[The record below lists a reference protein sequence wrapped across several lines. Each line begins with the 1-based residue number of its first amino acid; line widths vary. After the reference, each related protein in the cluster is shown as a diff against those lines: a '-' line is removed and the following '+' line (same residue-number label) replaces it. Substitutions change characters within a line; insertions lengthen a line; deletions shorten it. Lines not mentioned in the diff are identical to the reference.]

1 MVMKTYLFETLNRY
15 KRFSESLDAKAVLSN
30 KAWIVFND
38 EGEKQVYI
46 FQEDGTVLITTNGIG
61 SVKTWKYI
69 PANKSILIN
78 GEDNSFVMLRTAFVD
93 ENILA
98 FQLDGTDRY
107 AFMIDENNKALF
119 APKTLEE
126 LHTYLVDK
134 LDKEKQKQIEQ
145 QNKDNE
151 LAEKAKQEAN
161 RERAEKIK
169 AEIQIKYQDS
179 KMTKAIFFG
188 VLGVL
193 LYVLAATAVCS
204 ELRDWLGCV
213 LSLIFAITS
222 TCFCIYYSNQ
232 GEQVFEQKIKEYKE
246 NNPNDPCIVY
256 L

>member
-1 MVMKTYLFETLNRY
+1 MVMKTYLLETLNRY

-30 KAWIVFND
+30 KAWVVFND

-78 GEDNSFVMLRTAFVD
+78 GDGNRFVMLRTAFVD

-126 LHTYLVDK
+126 LNIYLVDK
-134 LDKEKQKQIEQ
+134 LDKEKQKRIEQ
-145 QNKDNE
+145 QNKENE
-151 LAEKAKQEAN
+151 FAEKAKQKVD
-161 RERAEKIK
+161 REKAEKIRR
-169 AEIQIKYQDS
+169 EIEMKYLDS
-179 KMTKAIFFG
+179 KMKKGMFF
-188 VLGVL
+188 V
-193 LYVLAATAVCS
+193 VLAAVFYALAAAFSV
-204 ELRDWLGCV
+204 LGGSV
-213 LSLIFAITS
+213 WVGSLLFAIIFTYFGV
-222 TCFCIYYSNQ
+222 CFYKRGMNT
-232 GEQVFEQKIKEYKE
+232 FKQKIKEYKD
-246 NNPNDPCIVY
+246 NNPDDPCIAY

>member
-1 MVMKTYLFETLNRY
+1 MKTYLFETLNRY

-126 LHTYLVDK
+126 LNMYLEDK

-151 LAEKAKQEAN
+151 LAEKAKQEAD
-161 RERAEKIK
+161 REKAEKIRR
-169 AEIQIKYQDS
+169 EIEMKYLDS
-179 KMTKAIFFG
+179 KMKKGMFFG
-188 VLGVL
+188 ILGVL
-193 LYVLAATAVCS
+193 LYVLAFAAYS
-204 ELRDWLGCV
+204 GLRDRLGCV

-222 TCFCIYYSNQ
+222 TYFYMYFYRQ
-232 GEQVFEQKIKEYKE
+232 GEHAVEQKIKEYKE
-246 NNPNDPCIVY
+246 NNPDDPCIAY

>member
-126 LHTYLVDK
+126 LNMYLEDK

-151 LAEKAKQEAN
+151 LAEKAKQEAD
-161 RERAEKIK
+161 REKAEKIRR
-169 AEIQIKYQDS
+169 EIEMKYLDS
-179 KMTKAIFFG
+179 KMKKGMFFG
-188 VLGVL
+188 ILGVL
-193 LYVLAATAVCS
+193 LYVLAFAAYS
-204 ELRDWLGCV
+204 GLRDRLGCV

-222 TCFCIYYSNQ
+222 TYFYMYFYRQ
-232 GEQVFEQKIKEYKE
+232 GEHAVEQKIKEYKE
-246 NNPNDPCIVY
+246 NNPDDPCIAY

>member
-1 MVMKTYLFETLNRY
+1 MKTYLFETLKRY

-69 PANKSILIN
+69 PANKSILIKGDGN
-78 GEDNSFVMLRTAFVD
+78 RFVMLRTAFVD

-126 LHTYLVDK
+126 LNTYLVDK
-134 LDKEKQKQIEQ
+134 LDKEKQKRIEQ
-145 QNKDNE
+145 QNKENE
-151 LAEKAKQEAN
+151 FAEKAKQN
-161 RERAEKIK
+161 VDRKKAEKIRR
-169 AEIQIKYQDS
+169 EIEMKYLDP
-179 KMTKAIFFG
+179 KMKRSMFFVVLAGVFYILTIALLPELGGPVWVGSLLFAIIFTYFG
-188 VLGVL
+188 V
-193 LYVLAATAVCS
+193 
-204 ELRDWLGCV
+204 
-213 LSLIFAITS
+213 
-222 TCFCIYYSNQ
+222 YSYKQ
-232 GEQVFEQKIKEYKE
+232 GMNTFKQKIKEYKD
-246 NNPNDPCIVY
+246 NNPNDPCVAY

>member
-15 KRFSESLDAKAVLSN
+15 KRFSESLDAKVVLSN

-69 PANKSILIN
+69 PANKSILIKGDGN
-78 GEDNSFVMLRTAFVD
+78 RFVMLRAAFVD

-126 LHTYLVDK
+126 LNTYLVDK
-134 LDKEKQKQIEQ
+134 LDTEKQKQIEQ

-161 RERAEKIK
+161 RERAEKIM

-179 KMTKAIFFG
+179 KMTKAGIFG
-188 VLGVL
+188 VLGFL
-193 LYVLAATAVCS
+193 LYVLAAAS
-204 ELRDWLGCV
+204 SGLRDWLGCV
-213 LSLIFAITS
+213 LSLIFAIAS
-222 TCFCIYYSNQ
+222 TCFSIYYYKQ
-232 GEQVFEQKIKEYKE
+232 GEHVFEQKIKEYKD
-246 NNPNDPCIVY
+246 NNPDDPCIAY

>member
-1 MVMKTYLFETLNRY
+1 MVMKTYLLETLNRY

-78 GEDNSFVMLRTAFVD
+78 GDGNRFVMLRTAFVD

-107 AFMIDENNKALF
+107 VFMIDENNKALF

-126 LHTYLVDK
+126 LNIYLVDK
-134 LDKEKQKQIEQ
+134 LDKEKQKRIEQ
-145 QNKDNE
+145 QNKENE
-151 LAEKAKQEAN
+151 FAEKAKQKVD
-161 RERAEKIK
+161 REKAEKIRR
-169 AEIQIKYQDS
+169 EIEMKYLDS
-179 KMTKAIFFG
+179 RMKKGMFF
-188 VLGVL
+188 V
-193 LYVLAATAVCS
+193 VLAAVFYALAAAFSV
-204 ELRDWLGCV
+204 LGGSV
-213 LSLIFAITS
+213 WVGSLLFAIIFTYFGV
-222 TCFCIYYSNQ
+222 CFYKRGMNT
-232 GEQVFEQKIKEYKE
+232 FEQKIKEYKD
-246 NNPNDPCIVY
+246 NNPDDPCIVY

>member
-1 MVMKTYLFETLNRY
+1 
-15 KRFSESLDAKAVLSN
+15 
-30 KAWIVFND
+30 
-38 EGEKQVYI
+38 
-46 FQEDGTVLITTNGIG
+46 
-61 SVKTWKYI
+61 
-69 PANKSILIN
+69 
-78 GEDNSFVMLRTAFVD
+78 
-93 ENILA
+93 
-98 FQLDGTDRY
+98 
-107 AFMIDENNKALF
+107 MIDENNKALF

-126 LHTYLVDK
+126 LNTYLVDK

-179 KMTKAIFFG
+179 KKTKAIIFG
-188 VLGVL
+188 VLGFL
-193 LYVLAATAVCS
+193 LYVLAADACLG
-204 ELRDWLGCV
+204 LRDWLGSV

>member
-1 MVMKTYLFETLNRY
+1 MVMKTYLLETLNRY

-179 KMTKAIFFG
+179 KKTKAIIFG
-188 VLGVL
+188 VLGFF
-193 LYVLAATAVCS
+193 LYVLAAAS
-204 ELRDWLGCV
+204 SGLRDWLGCV
-213 LSLIFAITS
+213 LSLIFAIAS
-222 TCFCIYYSNQ
+222 TCFSIYYSNQ
-232 GEQVFEQKIKEYKE
+232 GEHAFEQKIKEYKE

>member
-1 MVMKTYLFETLNRY
+1 MVMKTYLLETLNRY

-30 KAWIVFND
+30 KAWVVFND

-78 GEDNSFVMLRTAFVD
+78 GDGNRFVMLRTAFVD

-126 LHTYLVDK
+126 LNIYLVDK
-134 LDKEKQKQIEQ
+134 LDKEKQKRIEQ
-145 QNKDNE
+145 LNKENE
-151 LAEKAKQEAN
+151 FAEKAKQEAD
-161 RERAEKIK
+161 REKAEKIRC
-169 AEIQIKYQDS
+169 EIEMKYLDS
-179 KMTKAIFFG
+179 KMKKGMFF
-188 VLGVL
+188 V
-193 LYVLAATAVCS
+193 VLAAVFYALAAAFSV
-204 ELRDWLGCV
+204 LGGSV
-213 LSLIFAITS
+213 WVGSLLFAIIFTYFGV
-222 TCFCIYYSNQ
+222 CFYKRGMNT
-232 GEQVFEQKIKEYKE
+232 FKQKIKEYKD
-246 NNPNDPCIVY
+246 NNPDDPCIAY

>member
-1 MVMKTYLFETLNRY
+1 MVMKTYLLETLNRY

-78 GEDNSFVMLRTAFVD
+78 GDGNRFVMLRTAFVD

-126 LHTYLVDK
+126 LNTYLVDK

-151 LAEKAKQEAN
+151 LAEKVKQEAN
-161 RERAEKIK
+161 RERAEKIM

-179 KMTKAIFFG
+179 KKTKAIIFG
-188 VLGVL
+188 VLGFF
-193 LYVLAATAVCS
+193 LYVLAAAS
-204 ELRDWLGCV
+204 SGLRDWLGCV
-213 LSLIFAITS
+213 LSLIFAIAS
-222 TCFCIYYSNQ
+222 TCFSIYYYKQ
-232 GEQVFEQKIKEYKE
+232 GEHVFEQKIKEYKD
-246 NNPNDPCIVY
+246 NNPDDPCIVY

>member
-69 PANKSILIN
+69 PANKSILIKGDGN
-78 GEDNSFVMLRTAFVD
+78 RFVMLRTAFVD

-126 LHTYLVDK
+126 LNTYLVDK

-179 KMTKAIFFG
+179 KKTKAIIFG
-188 VLGVL
+188 VLGFF
-193 LYVLAATAVCS
+193 LYVLAAAS
-204 ELRDWLGCV
+204 SGLRDWLGCV
-213 LSLIFAITS
+213 LSLIFAIAS
-222 TCFCIYYSNQ
+222 TCFSIYYYKQ
-232 GEQVFEQKIKEYKE
+232 GEHVFEQKIKEYKD
-246 NNPNDPCIVY
+246 NNPDDPCIVY

>member
-1 MVMKTYLFETLNRY
+1 MKTYLLETLNRY

-78 GEDNSFVMLRTAFVD
+78 GDGNRFVMLRTAFVD

-107 AFMIDENNKALF
+107 AFMIDENNKAFF

-126 LHTYLVDK
+126 LNIYLVDK
-134 LDKEKQKQIEQ
+134 LDKEKQKRIEQ
-145 QNKDNE
+145 QNKENE
-151 LAEKAKQEAN
+151 FAEKAKQKVD
-161 RERAEKIK
+161 REKAEKIRR
-169 AEIQIKYQDS
+169 EIEIKYLDS
-179 KMTKAIFFG
+179 KMKKGMFF
-188 VLGVL
+188 V
-193 LYVLAATAVCS
+193 VLAAVFYALAAAFSV
-204 ELRDWLGCV
+204 LGGSV
-213 LSLIFAITS
+213 WVGSLLFAIIFTYFGV
-222 TCFCIYYSNQ
+222 CFYKRGMNT
-232 GEQVFEQKIKEYKE
+232 FKQKIKEYKD
-246 NNPNDPCIVY
+246 NNPDDPCIAY

>member
-1 MVMKTYLFETLNRY
+1 MVMKTYLLETLNRY

-126 LHTYLVDK
+126 LNTYLVDK

-179 KMTKAIFFG
+179 KKTKAIIFG
-188 VLGVL
+188 VLGFF
-193 LYVLAATAVCS
+193 LYVLAAAS
-204 ELRDWLGCV
+204 SGLRDWLGCV

-222 TCFCIYYSNQ
+222 TYFYLYFCRQ
-232 GEQVFEQKIKEYKE
+232 GEHAFEQKIKEYKE

>member
-1 MVMKTYLFETLNRY
+1 MVMKTYLLETLSRY
-15 KRFSESLDAKAVLSN
+15 KRFSESLDVKVVLSN

-78 GEDNSFVMLRTAFVD
+78 GEENSFVMLRTAFVD

-126 LHTYLVDK
+126 LNMYLADK
-134 LDKEKQKQIEQ
+134 LEKEKQKRIEQ

-151 LAEKAKQEAN
+151 FAEKAKQEAI
-161 RERAEKIK
+161 REKAKKIK
-169 AEIQIKYQDS
+169 EEIQIKYQDS
-179 KMTKAIFFG
+179 KITKALFFS
-188 VLGVL
+188 VLGVF
-193 LYVLAATAVCS
+193 LYVSAVACQT
-204 ELRDWLGCV
+204 ELGGWMW
-213 LSLIFAITS
+213 LIFLLLAIIA
-222 TCFCIYYSNQ
+222 TCFCIYYYEQ
-232 GEQVFEQKIKEYKE
+232 GKYDFEQKIKEYKE
-246 NNPNDPCIVY
+246 NYPDDPCIAY

>member
-1 MVMKTYLFETLNRY
+1 MKTYLLETLNRY

-179 KMTKAIFFG
+179 KKTKAIIFG
-188 VLGVL
+188 VLGFF
-193 LYVLAATAVCS
+193 LYVLAAAS
-204 ELRDWLGCV
+204 SGLRDWLGCV
-213 LSLIFAITS
+213 LSLIFAIAS
-222 TCFCIYYSNQ
+222 TCFSIYYSNQ
-232 GEQVFEQKIKEYKE
+232 GEHAFEQKIKEYKE